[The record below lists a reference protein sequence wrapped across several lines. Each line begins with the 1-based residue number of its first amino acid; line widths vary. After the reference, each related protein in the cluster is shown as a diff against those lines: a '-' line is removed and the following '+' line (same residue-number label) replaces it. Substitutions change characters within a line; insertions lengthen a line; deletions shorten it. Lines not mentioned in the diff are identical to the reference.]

1 MKQHL
6 SEQKNNF
13 QQSIILSG
21 NSIAALIIIGAT
33 MLFFSCKNDVPKIEN
48 SSETLNLPSVTA
60 NNYQITYYDSTYIQ
74 FRLTTPKL
82 NQYDDKEDP
91 YTEFPQGFKVEKF
104 DRNKNIIS
112 SIKGNYGKYFKK
124 DDRYEAFGNVVS
136 VNDKGDTLR
145 TEKLIWDKK
154 EERVF
159 TDQFVQIIQADK
171 VITGIGLESD
181 QEFKN
186 WKILEPK
193 GTIYIDL
200 EE

>member
-1 MKQHL
+1 
-6 SEQKNNF
+6 
-13 QQSIILSG
+13 
-21 NSIAALIIIGAT
+21 
-33 MLFFSCKNDVPKIEN
+33 MLFFSCKDDVPKIKN
-48 SSETLNLPSVTA
+48 SSEILNLPNVTA
-60 NNYQITYYDSTYIQ
+60 NGYQITYYDSTYIQ

-82 NQYDDKEDP
+82 NQYDDKKEP

-112 SIKGNYGKYFKK
+112 SIKGNYGKYYQKE
-124 DDRYEAFGNVVS
+124 DRYEAIGNVVS
-136 VNDKGDTLR
+136 VNDKGDTLK
-145 TEKLIWDKK
+145 TEKLIWKKK
-154 EERVF
+154 EERIF
-159 TDQFVQIIQADK
+159 TDQFVQIIQTDK